1 MKKKILSILLVLCIS
16 LVPTLLVACEGGE
29 EQGGGGGGTTDIGSL
44 PAADVD
50 VTVEHVPSISYD
62 TSDDP
67 VTDASIKTDTLLV
80 SYDIDETLTLYLDKE
95 TNVTVSDGETYTAN
109 GKRYNEYTVTATGA
123 GDYNLYFVTA
133 DEELAAS
140 YTYTVSEAY
149 PARTRFPAMTG
160 LGQSNN
166 SSTGIANAHDPSIIE
181 VTEDGQSVYYT
192 FGTDNYSQYGYAIRR
207 STDLINWSYVGV
219 AIPGFNESGA
229 APSDSNPI
237 TESNELYDIYEIVSS
252 DANWA
257 ANTADSLDENN
268 WTLWAPNVVE
278 AYGGGYWLYGCWT
291 VNFGQGH
298 SIIFQCYSESITGP
312 YELVYTE
319 NNNPAIILYSY
330 DGWEAGANALDP
342 FIYYDTDGKMYM
354 AYGSF
359 SNFGI
364 YAVELDPQTG
374 LRKDGLEGD
383 DLLSGST
390 VSAAQR
396 YGTQLVSNATEGPTI
411 SYHEDVALYSGDP
424 TAYDKSNVTYEDRY
438 YLMTSSGSLS
448 DEIGQEGYNMR
459 SYSSTTATG
468 TYAAKNGGSIRLINA
483 TGFVKQPNPILS
495 RKDIDALGEFVK
507 TYKAKGLATIN
518 VKEDAVQSS
527 IAKFLTEDEM
537 KKILSRAKAQPG
549 DLLLIVADK
558 NETVFAAL
566 GALRLYLAEKAHLI
580 DESKYDIL
588 WITEFPQF
596 EYSEEEGRFVAMH
609 HPFTMPKE
617 EDLPLIDTN
626 PAAVRAKAYD
636 LVINGQETG
645 GGSIRIHS
653 KEVQNK
659 MFEALGFTE
668 ERIQKMFGWFVTALN
683 YGTPPHG
690 GLAFGLDRLIMLLTK
705 TDNIKDVIA
714 FPKVQNASD
723 LMTEAPSEVE
733 DRQLKDLNILLG
745 ERK

>member
-16 LVPTLLVACEGGE
+16 LVPTLLVACDEGETGGE
-29 EQGGGGGGTTDIGSL
+29 GTDIGSL
-44 PAADVD
+44 PAADVG
-50 VTVEHVPSISYD
+50 VTVEHVPSVMYD
-62 TSDDP
+62 TSDYQ
-67 VTDASIKTDTLLV
+67 VTDESIKTDTLLV

-123 GDYNLYFVTA
+123 GDYNVYFVTA

-257 ANTADSLDENN
+257 ANTADPLDENN

-448 DEIGQEGYNMR
+448 DDIGQEGYNMR

-468 TYAAKNGGSIRLINA
+468 TYAAKNGGSRGSRVSGSFSWLTPEDIAAAGDDITLAYRGGVTYSWAVPGHNDMFTTSDGRNILVFHTRTFFDN
-483 TGFVKQPNPILS
+483 TGECNTHFLTVTSYAFNSRGEIVMNPNRYAGERVRKVMAAEITGLGSDGNYVFNYVSSSDYEDSFNGGYAVTGLNLTSDGKVTYNGSEVGTWTLYGDNWVYVNITGSIAAASGGQTLS
-495 RKDIDALGEFVK
+495 GEF
-507 TYKAKGLATIN
+507 YGAAFPAYFEAEYRSGISISLISEDGL
-518 VKEDAVQSS
+518 DC
-527 IAKFLTEDEM
+527 
-537 KKILSRAKAQPG
+537 
-549 DLLLIVADK
+549 
-558 NETVFAAL
+558 
-566 GALRLYLAEKAHLI
+566 LYLNQTFGA
-580 DESKYDIL
+580 Y
-588 WITEFPQF
+588 
-596 EYSEEEGRFVAMH
+596 EE
-609 HPFTMPKE
+609 
-617 EDLPLIDTN
+617 
-626 PAAVRAKAYD
+626 
-636 LVINGQETG
+636 
-645 GGSIRIHS
+645 
-653 KEVQNK
+653 
-659 MFEALGFTE
+659 
-668 ERIQKMFGWFVTALN
+668 
-683 YGTPPHG
+683 
-690 GLAFGLDRLIMLLTK
+690 
-705 TDNIKDVIA
+705 
-714 FPKVQNASD
+714 
-723 LMTEAPSEVE
+723 
-733 DRQLKDLNILLG
+733 
-745 ERK
+745 

>member
-1 MKKKILSILLVLCIS
+1 MAETMNGLKRTSYCGRLSKANVGKEEIVCGWVQKQRDKGHLIFIDLRDRTGVVQLVFDDDTNREVFEKAALVHSEYVLIARGLVRQREAVNTEISTGEIEIHVEELRILSKAQTPPFEITDKSKVKEELRLKYRYLDLRRKPLQEKMILRHQIAKVTRDYFYENDFLEIETPMLIKS
-16 LVPTLLVACEGGE
+16 TPEGARDYLVPSRIHHGKFYALPQSPQIYKQLLMLSGFDRYIQLARCFRDEDLRADRQPEFTQVYLEMSFVTQEDIMDMLEGYMKRLYKEVKGIDIPKMPRLTYRE
-29 EQGGGGGGTTDIGSL
+29 AMERFGSDKPDTRFGLEICDITDI
-44 PAADVD
+44 V
-50 VTVEHVPSISYD
+50 
-62 TSDDP
+62 
-67 VTDASIKTDTLLV
+67 
-80 SYDIDETLTLYLDKE
+80 
-95 TNVTVSDGETYTAN
+95 
-109 GKRYNEYTVTATGA
+109 
-123 GDYNLYFVTA
+123 
-133 DEELAAS
+133 
-140 YTYTVSEAY
+140 
-149 PARTRFPAMTG
+149 
-160 LGQSNN
+160 
-166 SSTGIANAHDPSIIE
+166 
-181 VTEDGQSVYYT
+181 
-192 FGTDNYSQYGYAIRR
+192 
-207 STDLINWSYVGV
+207 
-219 AIPGFNESGA
+219 
-229 APSDSNPI
+229 
-237 TESNELYDIYEIVSS
+237 
-252 DANWA
+252 
-257 ANTADSLDENN
+257 ADSS
-268 WTLWAPNVVE
+268 
-278 AYGGGYWLYGCWT
+278 
-291 VNFGQGH
+291 FG
-298 SIIFQCYSESITGP
+298 
-312 YELVYTE
+312 V
-319 NNNPAIILYSY
+319 
-330 DGWEAGANALDP
+330 
-342 FIYYDTDGKMYM
+342 
-354 AYGSF
+354 F
-359 SNFGI
+359 S
-364 YAVELDPQTG
+364 
-374 LRKDGLEGD
+374 
-383 DLLSGST
+383 S
-390 VSAAQR
+390 
-396 YGTQLVSNATEGPTI
+396 
-411 SYHEDVALYSGDP
+411 
-424 TAYDKSNVTYEDRY
+424 
-438 YLMTSSGSLS
+438 
-448 DEIGQEGYNMR
+448 
-459 SYSSTTATG
+459 
-468 TYAAKNGGSIRLINA
+468 AAKNGGSIRLINA